1 MEYYLKI
8 VIFIKNK
15 LYLSKMYKIDKK
27 DRLILN
33 ELNYNCRESNTK
45 IGKTIGLSRDSVAYR
60 INNLEKEGIIENY
73 AIEINYEELGY
84 TAFSF
89 AIKLQNISQE
99 KEGKIINFLIK
110 NKSVVFIEKTL
121 SKYDL
126 AFIILA
132 KSLEQVNEEIEF
144 IRQFIG
150 TNLKYIDIGISLET
164 FEFSTSLF
172 DYKEPP
178 IKINNKKSYTL
189 DLEDKQILSELVK
202 NSKITAVDLS
212 KKINLSVF
220 AIANRIKKLSSNKI
234 IHKFKAII
242 NIEKLGYHKYTILL
256 NLFNS
261 KVEKQLLYFCRAHK
275 QIWEIDKSLGNYNY
289 AIEVYAQNNEE
300 FKNIVDEIMEIFS
313 KSIIDYETLIVL
325 KKIKHKYVL

>member
-1 MEYYLKI
+1 
-8 VIFIKNK
+8 
-15 LYLSKMYKIDKK
+15 MYKIDKK

-33 ELNYNCRESNTK
+33 ELNYNCRESNAK
-45 IGKTIGLSRDSVAYR
+45 IGKIIGLSRDSIAYR

-73 AIEINYEELGY
+73 TIEINHEELGY

-99 KEGKIINFLIK
+99 TEEKIVNFLIK

-132 KSLEQVNEEIEF
+132 KSLEQVDEEMKS

-150 TNLKYIDIGISLET
+150 INLKYIDIGISLET
-164 FEFSTSLF
+164 YEFPNSLF
-172 DYKEPP
+172 DHKESQ

-189 DLEDKQILSELVK
+189 DSKDKQILSELVK

-212 KKINLSVF
+212 IKIKLSVF
-220 AIANRIKKLSSNKI
+220 AIANRIKKLYDN
-234 IHKFKAII
+234 A
-242 NIEKLGYHKYTILL
+242 
-256 NLFNS
+256 
-261 KVEKQLLYFCRAHK
+261 
-275 QIWEIDKSLGNYNY
+275 
-289 AIEVYAQNNEE
+289 
-300 FKNIVDEIMEIFS
+300 
-313 KSIIDYETLIVL
+313 
-325 KKIKHKYVL
+325 

>member
-1 MEYYLKI
+1 
-8 VIFIKNK
+8 
-15 LYLSKMYKIDKK
+15 MYKIDKK
-27 DRLILN
+27 DRLIIN
-33 ELNYNCRESNTK
+33 ELNYNCRESNAK

-60 INNLEKEGIIENY
+60 IKNLEKEEIIENY
-73 AIEINYEELGY
+73 TIEINYEELGY

-99 KEGKIINFLIK
+99 TEQKIVNFLIK

-126 AFIILA
+126 VFIILA
-132 KSLEQVNEEIEF
+132 KSLEQINEEMKS

-150 TNLKYIDIGISLET
+150 INLKYIDIGISLET
-164 FEFSTSLF
+164 FEFPTFLF
-172 DYKEPP
+172 DHKESP
-178 IKINNKKSYTL
+178 IKINNKKSYIL
-189 DLEDKQILSELVK
+189 DSKDKQILSELVK

-212 KKINLSVF
+212 VKIKLSVF
-220 AIANRIKKLSSNKI
+220 AIADRIKKLYRQDI
-234 IHKFKAII
+234 IHKFKAVI
-242 NIEKLGYHKYTILL
+242 NTEKLGYHKYTILI

-261 KVEKQLLYFCRAHK
+261 KVEQQLLDFCKAHK

-289 AIEVYAQNNEE
+289 AIEVYAKNNEE
-300 FKNIVDEIMEIFS
+300 FKQVVDEIMGTFS

-325 KKIKHKYVL
+325 KKIKHKYIL

>member
-1 MEYYLKI
+1 
-8 VIFIKNK
+8 
-15 LYLSKMYKIDKK
+15 MYKIDKK

-45 IGKTIGLSRDSVAYR
+45 IGKIVGLSRDSVAYR

-73 AIEINYEELGY
+73 TIEINYEELGY

-89 AIKLQNISQE
+89 AIKLQNVSQE
-99 KEGKIINFLIK
+99 TEEKIINFLIK
-110 NKSVVFIEKTL
+110 NKSIVFIEKTL

-132 KSLEQVNEEIEF
+132 KSLEQVDEEIKS

-150 TNLKYIDIGISLET
+150 TNLKYIDIGISLES
-164 FEFSTSLF
+164 FEFPNFIFSNNEISP
-172 DYKEPP
+172 KKIMK
-178 IKINNKKSYTL
+178 IKNHKL
-189 DLEDKQILSELVK
+189 DNYDKQILSELTN

-212 KKINLSVF
+212 IKIKLSVF
-220 AIANRIKKLSSNKI
+220 AIADRIKKLYQQNI

-242 NIEKLGYHKYTILL
+242 NTEKLGYHKYTILI

-261 KVEKQLLYFCRAHK
+261 KIEKQLLEFCKFHK

-289 AIEVYAQNNEE
+289 AIEVYAKNNEE
-300 FKNIVDEIMEIFS
+300 FKQVVDEIMGTFS